1 LRITDEDSMTKPRSS
16 LAWALP
22 MGLLVSSMA
31 CAAPDPADID
41 AAIGRVL
48 PEIVAVRQQ
57 IHANPELGNR
67 EVETAALVAE
77 RLRRLGF
84 DEVRTGIAHTGV
96 VGVLRGTGPGP
107 VVAIRA
113 DMDALPV
120 TEATDLPFRSTRRA
134 TWLGEEV
141 GVMHACGH
149 DIHTAVVLGVASV
162 LAGLRDSF
170 NGTVMFVF
178 QPAEEG
184 PPPGEEGGAKL
195 MLDEGVFTDMRP
207 DVIFGLHAAAQM
219 PVGQVGYIVGGA
231 FAAVDHFYVTL
242 TGRQSHGAEPNRS
255 VDPVVM
261 AAEAIS
267 ALQTIRSRNL
277 DPMEPG
283 VVTIGIVRG
292 GNRFNIIP
300 AEVELEGTVRTFS
313 AEAQDLVER
322 RMREILDGITTAAGG
337 SHQLRY
343 DRLLPVLTNDAGIVE
358 RMIPTLVRTLG
369 ESNVRSGVRWMG
381 GDDFA
386 FFAQRVPAL
395 YLHVGTLASGTTS
408 GNLHTPTYRGDDGS
422 IEVGMR
428 SMITMIVDYI
438 RGS

>member
-1 LRITDEDSMTKPRSS
+1 MTKPRSS

-149 DIHTAVVLGVASV
+149 DIHTAVVLGTASV
-162 LAGLRDSF
+162 LAGLRESVA
-170 NGTVMFVF
+170 GTVMFIF

-184 PPPGEEGGAKL
+184 PPPGEQGGAKL
-195 MLDEGVFTDMRP
+195 MLEQGLFAELRP
-207 DVIFGLHAAAQM
+207 EVILGLHAAAQM
-219 PVGQVGYIVGGA
+219 PVGKVGYVAGGA

-242 TGRQSHGAEPNRS
+242 TGRQSHGAEPNRG

-261 AAEAIS
+261 AAQAVN

-277 DPMEPG
+277 DPMEPA
-283 VVTIGIVRG
+283 VVTIGMLRG

-300 AEVELEGTVRTFS
+300 AEVHLEGTVRTFAS
-313 AEAQDLVER
+313 ETRDFVER
-322 RMREILDGITTAAGG
+322 RMREILDGIATAAGG
-337 SHQLRY
+337 SYDLRY
-343 DRLLPVLTNDAGIVE
+343 DRLLPVLTNDANVVD
-358 RMIPTLVRTLG
+358 RLVPSLVRTLG
-369 ESNVRSGVRWMG
+369 EANVQSGVRWMG

-386 FFAQRVPAL
+386 FFAQEVPAL
-395 YLHVGTLASGTTS
+395 YVHLGTLGAGTTS
-408 GNLHTPTYRGDDGS
+408 GNLHTATYRGDDAS

-428 SMITMIVDYI
+428 SMIRMIVDYM
-438 RGS
+438 GGL

>member
-1 LRITDEDSMTKPRSS
+1 MTQRTTSIVGLWMAGLSIAAAAAASPDESS
-16 LAWALP
+16 T
-22 MGLLVSSMA
+22 
-31 CAAPDPADID
+31 D
-41 AAIGRVL
+41 AAVARVA
-48 PEIVAVRQQ
+48 PEAVAIRHR

-67 EVETAALVAE
+67 EIETAALVAE
-77 RLRRLGF
+77 RLRSLDF

-96 VGVLRGTGPGP
+96 VGVLRGARPGP

-120 TEATDLPFRSTRRA
+120 TEATDLPFKSTRRA

-149 DIHTAVVLGVASV
+149 DIHTAVVLGTAAV
-162 LAGLRDSF
+162 LAGLRDSLA
-170 NGTVMFVF
+170 GTAMFIF

-184 PPPGEEGGAKL
+184 PPPGEQGGAKL
-195 MLDEGVFTDMRP
+195 MLEQGLFADLRP

-219 PVGQVGYIVGGA
+219 PVGKVGYVAGGA

-242 TGRQSHGAEPNRS
+242 TGRQSHGAEPHRG

-300 AEVELEGTVRTFS
+300 SEVQLEGTVRSFS
-313 AEAQDLVER
+313 GDAQDVVER
-322 RMREILDGITTAAGG
+322 RMREILDGIARAAGG
-337 SHQLRY
+337 SYELRY
-343 DRLLPVLTNDAGIVE
+343 DRLLPVLVNDAGVVA
-358 RMIPTLVRTLG
+358 RMVPSLVRTLG
-369 ESNVRSGVRWMG
+369 EENVQSGVRWMG

-386 FFAQRVPAL
+386 FFAQQVPAL
-395 YLHVGTLASGTTS
+395 YLHLGTLGAGTTS
-408 GNLHTPTYRGDDGS
+408 GNLHTPTYRGDDAS
-422 IEVGMR
+422 IEVGIR
-428 SMITMIVDYI
+428 SMTRMVVDYMD
-438 RGS
+438 GT